1 MTDKEKSL
9 FVPDFDFMFSM
20 LFNKSLSVKE
30 EFASIQKKGLIE
42 LLKSSKAD
50 IAEGKKFT
58 SEEVFAEIDKRFEAG
73 KEDRQKD
80 HENWIKV
87 QNSLVKET
95 FSTDLIT
102 YLWNNQKE
110 NTDQGYYNYWDLMD
124 NLLCLHQRLDNKNLA
139 FEINVI
145 SNLLYQKT
153 PYSEEQYLPLFE
165 FKSKGLSIK
174 FMMSDPISDSWL
186 VMVSTDKSNNDNKIW
201 ADNSFSP
208 HFYQR
213 LLASLPNE
221 LQEEFD
227 SKDQSKLSYHLSLRD
242 KYDLHGLICQNY
254 ALHSA

>member
-1 MTDKEKSL
+1 MIDKEKSL
-9 FVPDFDFMFSM
+9 FVPDFDFIFSM

-30 EFASIQKKGLIE
+30 EFTSIQKKGLIE

-145 SNLLYQKT
+145 SNILYQET
-153 PYSEEQYLPLFE
+153 PYSAEQSLPLFE

-174 FMMSDPISDSWL
+174 FMIADPISDSWMVL
-186 VMVSTDKSNNDNKIW
+186 VSREENKGNNDIW
-201 ADNSFSP
+201 TENSFSTN
-208 HFYQR
+208 FFDR
-213 LLASLPNE
+213 LLASLPDD
-221 LQEEFD
+221 LGKEFE
-227 SKDQSKLSYHLSLRD
+227 SKDHTKLSYHLSLRD
-242 KYDLHGLICQNY
+242 NYDLHGFICHNY
-254 ALHSA
+254 SVHSI